1 MIHIVIENQKLIS
14 KNTFQATTL
23 LVEENSRNFQ
33 GQAQKFKGFSRTFPK
48 IQGPFKTVRTL
59 IGKMLFSQ

>member
-1 MIHIVIENQKLIS
+1 MIHIVMENQKSIS

-33 GQAQKFKGFSRTFPK
+33 GQAQKFKDFSRTFRK
-48 IQGPFKTVRTL
+48 IQGLFKTVRTL